1 MKNMSSNYTPRTTV
15 VINLAFKN
23 TSPWPARLVLQNFK
37 AHSGIDHLM
46 RKKGRNFEINTKH
59 QTDEFL
65 KTEKFP
71 MIWLVLNPLTLLKF
85 Y

>member
-15 VINLAFKN
+15 VINLALKN
-23 TSPWPARLVLQNFK
+23 TSPWPARLLLQNFK

-46 RKKGRNFEINTKH
+46 RKKGRNFEINTK
-59 QTDEFL
+59 QMNFS

-71 MIWLVLNPLTLLKF
+71 MIWLVLNPSTLLKF